1 VVPSTEFSVI
11 LASSPLA
18 VAVASFALAAGI
30 TTVIVPRVR
39 ALGLR
44 YGFTDQPDP
53 RKQHS
58 TPMVRLGGVGMVL
71 GFSFAL
77 AVTWVLG
84 GFGLLAPDRDQL
96 IWTTLA
102 GSLCFFII
110 GLADDLFALS
120 PWPRLAGQVAVAVV
134 VWSQGVRIG
143 AIDFPW
149 LMEAGSP
156 LVLPEPL
163 SLMATVIWLVGITNA
178 INWLDGLD
186 GLAAGVAGIAAVG
199 LVSVSFSLH
208 QVAAGF
214 LAAALAGCCFGFLRH
229 NFNPARIFMG
239 DGGSYFLGFTLA
251 AISIV
256 GPAKGL
262 TTVSLLLP
270 LLILSLPL
278 ADMSA
283 VIMGRLREGRSP
295 FYPDR
300 RHLHHRLLRAGFSH
314 RRTVLLIYVF
324 TQWLAALAMVVANV
338 ELRFLWLA
346 LATAILVGTVVVLRR
361 RQQVELEERR
371 QLAAH
376 PSDPAVSETVAH
388 PGGCAAPQSHE

>member
-1 VVPSTEFSVI
+1 MS
-11 LASSPLA
+11 LASSP
-18 VAVASFALAAGI
+18 VAVASVSFLLAAAV
-30 TTVIVPRVR
+30 TTSLVPVVR
-39 ALGLR
+39 STGMRLGL
-44 YGFTDQPDP
+44 TDKPDP

-58 TPMVRLGGVGMVL
+58 TPMVRLGGVAMVL
-71 GFSFAL
+71 GFGFAL
-77 AVTWVLG
+77 TAIWLMG
-84 GFGLLAPDRDQL
+84 GFGLLAPERDQL
-96 IWTTLA
+96 IWSTLA
-102 GSLCFFII
+102 GSLCFFLI

-120 PWPRLAGQVAVAVV
+120 PWPRLAGQVLVSSVI
-134 VWSQGVRIG
+134 WSEGVRIG
-143 AIDFPW
+143 AIDLPW
-149 LMEAGSP
+149 FSASGTP
-156 LVLPEPL
+156 IVLPDSL
-163 SLMATVIWLVGITNA
+163 SLIATVIWLVGITNA

-214 LAAALAGCCFGFLRH
+214 LAAALAGSCLGFLRH

-239 DGGSYFLGFTLA
+239 DGGSYFLGFSLA
-251 AISIV
+251 AVSIV

-295 FYPDR
+295 FHPDR

-324 TQWLAALAMVVANV
+324 TQWLAALALVVANA
-338 ELRFLWLA
+338 EMRFLWLA
-346 LATAILVGTVVVLRR
+346 LATAILVATVVIS
-361 RQQVELEERR
+361 RR
-371 QLAAH
+371 QLQTELAFRETA
-376 PSDPAVSETVAH
+376 PSSTSDPTGIASCGDRH
-388 PGGCAAPQSHE
+388 G

>member
-1 VVPSTEFSVI
+1 MTV
-11 LASSPLA
+11 ASSPLA
-18 VAVASFALAAGI
+18 VAVITLLIAAFG
-30 TTVIVPRVR
+30 TTLVVPLVLK
-39 ALGLR
+39 LGLR
-44 YGFTDQPDP
+44 HGLIDQPDP
-53 RKQHS
+53 RKQHA
-58 TPMVRLGGVGMVL
+58 TPMVRLGGVGMVF
-71 GFSFAL
+71 GFCVAL
-77 AVTWVLG
+77 AVTWGIG
-84 GFGLLAPDRDQL
+84 GFGLLEANRDQL

-102 GSLCFFII
+102 GSLCFFVI

-120 PWPRLAGQVAVAVV
+120 PWPRLAGQVAVSIV

-149 LMEAGSP
+149 LGDSASA
-156 LVLPEPL
+156 LVLPDLL
-163 SLMATVIWLVGITNA
+163 SLAATVIWLVGITNA

-186 GLAAGVAGIAAVG
+186 GLAAGVAGIAAIG
-199 LVSVSFSLH
+199 LLSVSFSLS
-208 QVAAGF
+208 QPAAGL
-214 LAAALAGCCFGFLRH
+214 LAAALAGSCFGFLRH

-251 AISIV
+251 SVSIV

-283 VIMGRLREGRSP
+283 VIMGRLSDGHSP

-338 ELRFLWLA
+338 EMRFLWLA
-346 LATAILVGTVVVLRR
+346 LATAVLVGTVVILRR
-361 RQQVELEERR
+361 RQMAETALQAE
-371 QLAAH
+371 QLRLQT
-376 PSDPAVSETVAH
+376 E
-388 PGGCAAPQSHE
+388 QSRPPCSQRHG